1 LAHLAVL
8 KHLGLVDFDLRS
20 VDGLVELTHV
30 GGRVYNSLCNEGVY
44 SENPDSNKY
53 TELPTNCVTFFREA
67 LSIPSRFL
75 VT

>member
-1 LAHLAVL
+1 MKKVTNNLSVERI
-8 KHLGLVDFDLRS
+8 LV
-20 VDGLVELTHV
+20 V
-30 GGRVYNSLCNEGVY
+30 
-44 SENPDSNKY
+44 

>member
-1 LAHLAVL
+1 MEL
-8 KHLGLVDFDLRS
+8 KTEGWKKETSRELR
-20 VDGLVELTHV
+20 D
-30 GGRVYNSLCNEGVY
+30 VY
-44 SENPDSNKY
+44 SCCFKAPGIASQQVC

>member
-1 LAHLAVL
+1 MNNYF
-8 KHLGLVDFDLRS
+8 K
-20 VDGLVELTHV
+20 
-30 GGRVYNSLCNEGVY
+30 
-44 SENPDSNKY
+44 ENKIKIDTSRH